1 MNEIQKS
8 GATDI
13 RAIVFDFDGTLI
25 LSNEVKRDCY
35 LAVANDWP
43 NGAAII
49 KELLDGPPVGDRY
62 ALFGLFAQ
70 RVAETVKDRPVDTI
84 KLALAEDYSRRA
96 EASLLVCPE
105 RPGAMNLLGTLSE
118 QGIHLYLNSGTPLTW
133 LRRIVEGR
141 QIGGHF
147 RGLYGGP
154 ISKIDNLQ
162 QILQEA
168 KLQPQDILVVGDGLD
183 DEHYANAVGCS
194 FFPVTGGPLADRADA
209 IIDYFDFQIRLDSL
223 ARNGQ

>member
-8 GATDI
+8 GPSDI
-13 RAIVFDFDGTLI
+13 LAIIFDFDGTLI
-25 LSNEVKRDCY
+25 LSNEIKRDCY

-43 NGAAII
+43 NGVAII

-70 RVAETVKDRPVDTI
+70 RISETFKDKPVDAI
-84 KLALAEDYSRRA
+84 KMALVEEYSRRA
-96 EASLLVCPE
+96 EAALLVCEE
-105 RPGAMNLLGTLSE
+105 RPGAMKLLGTLRE

-147 RGLYGGP
+147 RELYGGP
-154 ISKIDNLQ
+154 ISKIDNLK
-162 QILQEA
+162 QIFQEA
-168 KLQPQDILVVGDGLD
+168 NLQPKNALIVGDGLD
-183 DEHYANAVGCS
+183 DEHYANAIGCK
-194 FFPVTGGPLADRADA
+194 FLPVAGGPLAERANA
-209 IIDYFDFQIRLDSL
+209 ITDYFDFQMRLDSL
-223 ARNGQ
+223 TRGGQ